1 MHALKNIN
9 LTINQNELIA
19 IVGAS
24 GSGKSTLLHLLAG
37 LDKPT
42 HGKVLWEGQMI
53 SRFSEAK
60 RCNLRNHVLGF
71 VYQFHHLLPEF
82 TAQENISMPLR
93 IQGMATKLAMQQ
105 SAEILQQVGLENRL
119 LHNSIL

>member
-1 MHALKNIN
+1 MSSDVILQCDNLQKSYRDGKHRVDVLRDIN
-9 LTINQNELIA
+9 FSVSKSETVA

-82 TAQENISMPLR
+82 
-93 IQGMATKLAMQQ
+93 
-105 SAEILQQVGLENRL
+105 
-119 LHNSIL
+119 